1 MGVFN
6 KIFGGGK
13 KGSRHKEETQSI
25 QTPFLKL
32 PLDERFTIRYTENG
46 GKFIFCESFDE
57 VLDGLRSILA
67 ENEWQ
72 NQMLY
77 CLNPRIEERFEDL
90 LFFTDDR
97 NDSNVFFTTCELL
110 IAQNGSILFCSHQ
123 IKGKRLSDLPDNFI
137 VFATSSQLVDSL
149 NDGLARIQQRY
160 EKNIPDNI
168 TTVNN
173 FQKPDEPKDNSFLTY
188 GHRPKNVYLL
198 LLEDQ
203 E

>member
-1 MGVFN
+1 MGVFE

-13 KGSRHKEETQSI
+13 KVSRDKVETQSL

-46 GKFIFCESFDE
+46 GKFIFCESFSE
-57 VLDGLRSILA
+57 VLDAIRNILV
-67 ENEWQ
+67 ENQWQ
-72 NQMLY
+72 NSLLY
-77 CLNPRIEERFEDL
+77 CLNNRLEERFDDL
-90 LFFTDDR
+90 LFFT
-97 NDSNVFFTTCELL
+97 NQTGESEIFFTTCEFL

-123 IKGKRLSDLPDNFI
+123 IKGERLSDLPDNFI
-137 VFATSSQLVDSL
+137 VFATSSQLVESL
-149 NDGLARIQQRY
+149 DEGLKEIKKRY

-173 FQKPDEPKDNSFLTY
+173 FQKSEETQGDFLTY
-188 GHRPKNVYLL
+188 GNRSKNVYLI
-198 LLEDQ
+198 LLEDL